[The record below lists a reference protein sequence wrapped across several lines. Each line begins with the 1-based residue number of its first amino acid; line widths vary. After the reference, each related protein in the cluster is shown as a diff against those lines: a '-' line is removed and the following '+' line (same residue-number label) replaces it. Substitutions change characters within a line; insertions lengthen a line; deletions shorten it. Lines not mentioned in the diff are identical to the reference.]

1 MTCKNCGAYNA
12 DDAKFCM
19 VCGTPLNE
27 NKNQEYKNGSADYEK
42 YASPGIENRHFRQTG
57 NAYTPSQEK
66 GHENTFRQ
74 QDDAANASSWQNGQ
88 ANNPSRQA
96 QTVNYGQEAMESRN
110 HKKLGMII
118 VGAAAVLVLLVV
130 FLIIRINARPTIN
143 LNKYLTI
150 ETTGYN
156 GYGKVSVM
164 IDWNAIEAKYGKKL
178 HLKGKSAKGKGN
190 TASGETAFSRIRD
203 NVYINCD
210 KYDHLSNGDKIAY
223 TWEVKDSI
231 FDDVKVKLKYK
242 DGESKVSKLEELE
255 TFDAFADV
263 VVTFEG
269 FAPDGTASFTYN
281 GNVLNSGDF
290 SCDKT
295 TGLSNGD
302 VIKITWDDSNI
313 DSLAMSLGKVPASA
327 EKEYTVSGLDEYVG
341 TYADLSEDFIKTLR
355 SESEDTIYAYTAGH
369 YDSTSALSDLS
380 YAGYM
385 VRLVKDPDDYYNF
398 FGKADS
404 FNDVYIIY
412 SGTVKSSEGYF
423 RPTRVYYPVR
433 FKNVIKS
440 GDQFSYTDNLGIE
453 GYSYIDGSWSSTNGY
468 TNPVICYTEIIEAY
482 RDVYK
487 TECGDGFEKY
497 EAAEELTKAADI
509 SEDYKNILYADA
521 KDIIETYAAKE
532 YQNGTVLGELSL
544 LGEYFLLAKTQS
556 SDYVQNNR
564 YIVVYS
570 ATVTNTEGKFEPTVV
585 YFPVEY
591 DGLVKLTDDE
601 YMVTA
606 TKGLQGYKMSF
617 PGSFI
622 GTQGYFDGQV
632 MFSEL
637 ITANRDNYTYEMTE
651 NLKQFGE

>member
-19 VCGTPLNE
+19 VRGTPLNE
-27 NKNQEYKNGSADYEK
+27 NNNQEYKNGSADYEK

-313 DSLAMSLGKVPASA
+313 DSLAMNLGKVPASA

-385 VRLVKDPDDYYNF
+385 VRLVKDPDEYYSF

-404 FNDVYIIY
+404 FKSREHIY
-412 SGTVKSSEGYF
+412 GI
-423 RPTRVYYPVR
+423 RVDE
-433 FKNVIKS
+433 N
-440 GDQFSYTDNLGIE
+440 GI
-453 GYSYIDGSWSSTNGY
+453 
-468 TNPVICYTEIIEAY
+468 
-482 RDVYK
+482 
-487 TECGDGFEKY
+487 
-497 EAAEELTKAADI
+497 L
-509 SEDYKNILYADA
+509 
-521 KDIIETYAAKE
+521 
-532 YQNGTVLGELSL
+532 
-544 LGEYFLLAKTQS
+544 
-556 SDYVQNNR
+556 
-564 YIVVYS
+564 
-570 ATVTNTEGKFEPTVV
+570 
-585 YFPVEY
+585 
-591 DGLVKLTDDE
+591 
-601 YMVTA
+601 
-606 TKGLQGYKMSF
+606 
-617 PGSFI
+617 
-622 GTQGYFDGQV
+622 
-632 MFSEL
+632 
-637 ITANRDNYTYEMTE
+637 DNYIFY
-651 NLKQFGE
+651 GEEPVYLCVAGNTRHEDTVRTFLEFMKGVPAGSAQEEQSEA

>member
-42 YASPGIENRHFRQTG
+42 YASSGTGNRHFRQTG
-57 NAYTPSQEK
+57 NAYTPYQEK

-74 QDDAANASSWQNGQ
+74 QDDTANASSWQNGQ
-88 ANNPSRQA
+88 TINLSRQA
-96 QTVNYGQEAMESRN
+96 QAVNCGQDAMETRN

-130 FLIIRINARPTIN
+130 FLIIRLNAGPTIN

-313 DSLAMSLGKVPASA
+313 ESLAMSLGKVPASA

-564 YIVVYS
+564 YIIVYS
-570 ATVTNTEGKFEPTVV
+570 ATVSNTEGKFEPTVV

>member
-27 NKNQEYKNGSADYEK
+27 SNNQEHKNGSPDYEK
-42 YASPGIENRHFRQTG
+42 YASAGTGNRNFRQTG

-385 VRLVKDPDDYYNF
+385 VRLVKDPNEYYSF

-509 SEDYKNILYADA
+509 SEDYKNTLYADA

-532 YQNGTVLGELSL
+532 YKDGTVMGELSV

-564 YIVVYS
+564 YIIVYS
-570 ATVTNTEGKFEPTVV
+570 ATVSNTEGKFEPTVV

>member
-42 YASPGIENRHFRQTG
+42 YASSGTGNRHFRQTG
-57 NAYTPSQEK
+57 NAYTPYQEK

-74 QDDAANASSWQNGQ
+74 QDDTANASSWQNGQ
-88 ANNPSRQA
+88 TINLSRQA
-96 QTVNYGQEAMESRN
+96 QAVNCGQDAMETRN

-130 FLIIRINARPTIN
+130 FLIIRLNAGPTIN

-313 DSLAMSLGKVPASA
+313 ESLAMSLGKVPASA

>member
-42 YASPGIENRHFRQTG
+42 YASSGTGNRHFRQTG
-57 NAYTPSQEK
+57 NAYTPYQEK

-74 QDDAANASSWQNGQ
+74 QDDTANASSWQNGQ
-88 ANNPSRQA
+88 TINLSRQA
-96 QTVNYGQEAMESRN
+96 QAVNCGQDAMETRN

-231 FDDVKVKLKYK
+231 FDDVKVNLKYK
-242 DGESKVSKLEELE
+242 NGECKVSKLEELE

-263 VVTFEG
+263 IVTFEG

-313 DSLAMSLGKVPASA
+313 ESLAMSLGKVPASA

>member
-27 NKNQEYKNGSADYEK
+27 NNNQEHKNGSPDYEK
-42 YASPGIENRHFRQTG
+42 YASAGTGNRHFRQTG

-313 DSLAMSLGKVPASA
+313 DSLAMNLGKVPASA

-385 VRLVKDPDDYYNF
+385 VRLVKDPDEYYSF

-509 SEDYKNILYADA
+509 SEDYKNTLYADA

-532 YQNGTVLGELSL
+532 YKDGTVMGELSV

-564 YIVVYS
+564 YIIVYS
-570 ATVTNTEGKFEPTVV
+570 ATVSNTEGKFEPTVV

>member
-42 YASPGIENRHFRQTG
+42 YASSGTGNRHFRQTG

-130 FLIIRINARPTIN
+130 FLIIRLNAGPTIN

-302 VIKITWDDSNI
+302 VIKIKWDDSNI

-601 YMVTA
+601 YMVTV

>member
-42 YASPGIENRHFRQTG
+42 YASSGTGNRHFRQTG
-57 NAYTPSQEK
+57 NAYTPYQEK

-74 QDDAANASSWQNGQ
+74 QDDTANASSWQNGQ
-88 ANNPSRQA
+88 TINLSRQA
-96 QTVNYGQEAMESRN
+96 QAVNCGQDAMETRN

-130 FLIIRINARPTIN
+130 FLIIRLNAGPTIN

-385 VRLVKDPDDYYNF
+385 VRLVKDPDEYYSF

-564 YIVVYS
+564 YIIVYS
-570 ATVTNTEGKFEPTVV
+570 ATVSNTEGKFEPTVV

>member
-130 FLIIRINARPTIN
+130 FLIIRLNAGPTIN

-231 FDDVKVKLKYK
+231 FDDVKVNLKYK
-242 DGESKVSKLEELE
+242 NGECKVSKLEELE

-263 VVTFEG
+263 IVTFEG

-313 DSLAMSLGKVPASA
+313 ESLAMSLGKVPASA

-385 VRLVKDPDDYYNF
+385 VRLVKNPDDYYNF

-509 SEDYKNILYADA
+509 SEDYKNTLYADA

-532 YQNGTVLGELSL
+532 YKDGTVMGELSV

-564 YIVVYS
+564 YIIVYS
-570 ATVTNTEGKFEPTVV
+570 ATVSNTEGKFEPTVV